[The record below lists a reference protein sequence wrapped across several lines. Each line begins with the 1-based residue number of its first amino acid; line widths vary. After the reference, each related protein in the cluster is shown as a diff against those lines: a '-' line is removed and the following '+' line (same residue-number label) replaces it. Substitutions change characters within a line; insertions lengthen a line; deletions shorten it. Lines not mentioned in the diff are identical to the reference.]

1 MMRMLVLAMLAL
13 VLCLPDAARADGPP
27 KNVKVGVFIAN
38 LFDLDFSR
46 RNVEATFWVWFNHA
60 DPTFDA
66 QKGVEIVNARS
77 EKQLQYF
84 KTDTGNGTI
93 WELAKYS
100 ALLNEKWS
108 VANYPF
114 DQQKIK
120 IIIESTY
127 ADSRAVRLVPDL
139 EQTDLTSDLTLV
151 GWTIEGISATPSE
164 VSYHTTFGDPTL
176 GHAAKSSYPR
186 AVFEV
191 SIKRN
196 GWRLF
201 FSTFI
206 GFVLSIALAG
216 IVLANNAFR
225 KVSDVIEMGGQVG
238 IGTGAVF
245 SVVGAGYIMEGG
257 LPPTTEFSLAD
268 AFQMTAFAVA
278 FVTMVSVFAIHAL
291 KKRGH
296 PEVALRLGRV
306 LFAGYVIVCLFIV
319 YRVVAAVLGV

>member
-1 MMRMLVLAMLAL
+1 MMRMLVAAMIALAMCLAG
-13 VLCLPDAARADGPP
+13 AARAEDAP
-27 KNVKVGVFIAN
+27 KDIKVGVFIAN
-38 LFDLDFSR
+38 LFDLDFSE

-60 DPTFDA
+60 DPKFDA
-66 QKGVEIVNARS
+66 RKSVEIVNART
-77 EKQLQYF
+77 EMQLQYF
-84 KTDTGNGTI
+84 RTDMGDGTV

-100 ALLNEKWS
+100 ALLNEQWS

-114 DQQKIK
+114 DRQKIR
-120 IIIESTY
+120 IVIESTY

-139 EQTDLTSDLTLV
+139 EQTDLTNDLSLV
-151 GWTIEGISATPSE
+151 GWTIEGISATTSE

-176 GHAAKSSYPR
+176 GHAARSSYPR

-191 SIKRN
+191 DIRRN

-216 IVLANNAFR
+216 IVLSSNAFR

-245 SVVGAGYIMEGG
+245 TVVGTGYIMESG

-268 AFQMTAFAVA
+268 AFQITAFAVA
-278 FVTMVSVFAIHAL
+278 FVTMVSVFVVHAL

-296 PEVALRLGRV
+296 PEAALRLGRI
-306 LFAGYVIVCLFIV
+306 LFAGYVLVCLFVV
-319 YRVVAAVLGV
+319 YRVLVAVFAL